1 MQVIKRD
8 YKLSS
13 YSLNSVSA
21 HFLGQQKEVC
31 MREIPNAVKE
41 PCIDHQHSGCF
52 VHRTYIGR
60 SLPICSKALL
70 MIAVVSPSTV
80 SRMQHC
86 HSGCSIS

>member
-31 MREIPNAVKE
+31 MREIPNAV
-41 PCIDHQHSGCF
+41 
-52 VHRTYIGR
+52 T
-60 SLPICSKALL
+60 
-70 MIAVVSPSTV
+70 STHAKRERERE
-80 SRMQHC
+80 SNP
-86 HSGCSIS
+86 